1 MINGFKFYKP
11 CKLLQDYVRYY
22 WTFES
27 DKMIE
32 TYTFPIGCPQIIF
45 HKKSTLYIPELD
57 KRQDTLTISGQ
68 VNFSSHISADDS
80 IEMIV
85 AVLHPYAMNIFLDIP
100 TLHFY
105 NKESGAKIK
114 TNYYDYFNDKK
125 IKSVDEY
132 DEKTGQKIRTTN
144 YTLYKSVTE
153 YNRKSGKKL
162 KTVNYSLRDENKITS
177 IHEYHSIYDRVTRI
191 SIFRPD
197 GKSISM
203 VKEINPLTE
212 RVEQCINYKKD
223 SYTDFAIFKQDRML
237 FYITNMKTVFSFVAV
252 PAFAY
257 ICKITQLH
265 IVKWERRL
273 FLQHF
278 FYLQS
283 YR

>member
-1 MINGFKFYKP
+1 MI
-11 CKLLQDYVRYY
+11 
-22 WTFES
+22 
-27 DKMIE
+27 
-32 TYTFPIGCPQIIF
+32 
-45 HKKSTLYIPELD
+45 STLPKPAENPIPEY
-57 KRQDTLTISGQ
+57 
-68 VNFSSHISADDS
+68 F
-80 IEMIV
+80 
-85 AVLHPYAMNIFLDIP
+85 VLPQSKFLDLLNKNLTYNPDEKYNQEIVYRRNSSQIDRI
-100 TLHFY
+100 HFY

-177 IHEYHSIYDRVTRI
+177 IYEYHSIYDRVTRI
-191 SIFRPD
+191 SIFRQD

-223 SYTDFAIFKQDRML
+223 SNIISSVSKYEFKDNKMVKTTCYYTDHTQTIRDFNNPPISDFEKEKNAKLIDNLFKKNL
-237 FYITNMKTVFSFVAV
+237 NFTTL
-252 PAFAY
+252 
-257 ICKITQLH
+257 QL
-265 IVKWERRL
+265 
-273 FLQHF
+273 
-278 FYLQS
+278 
-283 YR
+283 

>member
-105 NKESGAKIK
+105 NKETSGYEIGNLQLNCLASKIFDSK
-114 TNYYDYFNDKK
+114 NINICISY
-125 IKSVDEY
+125 IEQWLIS
-132 DEKTGQKIRTTN
+132 QLQSN
-144 YTLYKSVTE
+144 YTPKHKTDINRIRAAVHQLYLAPIHRFPNWRPFPVLVK
-153 YNRKSGKKL
+153 N
-162 KTVNYSLRDENKITS
+162 SLNA
-177 IHEYHSIYDRVTRI
+177 Y
-191 SIFRPD
+191 FL
-197 GKSISM
+197 
-203 VKEINPLTE
+203 PLSE
-212 RVEQCINYKKD
+212 
-223 SYTDFAIFKQDRML
+223 
-237 FYITNMKTVFSFVAV
+237 
-252 PAFAY
+252 
-257 ICKITQLH
+257 
-265 IVKWERRL
+265 
-273 FLQHF
+273 
-278 FYLQS
+278 
-283 YR
+283 